1 MADIYFNIAERT
13 GGEIYAGIVGPV
25 RTGKSTFI
33 KRFME
38 LFVVP
43 AMEDSYSKMRVID
56 QLPQSGDGRTITT
69 TEPKFVPEEGAGITL
84 GNVEASIR
92 MVDCVGYIVPG
103 VMGHE
108 EEGKSRMVQTPWS
121 EEAMSFQEAAE
132 LGTTKVITEHS
143 TVGVLITTDGS
154 FGEIPRENYVAA
166 EEKTVGKLKTLNKP
180 FVILLNSSAPG
191 SRYAMNLA
199 DELAEKYGV
208 PVLPV
213 NCLTM
218 ETGDFEDVFASL
230 LTQFPVSEV
239 YIDLPDYL
247 EALSINHS
255 IKAGIMETAN
265 TWMNRLGTM
274 ADIESLLAET
284 GNENIAS
291 VEIIRKEMA
300 TGRVYV
306 NIRLKEGLYYGIVSE
321 ILGIPVGNDK
331 EMFSILHECSEAR
344 HKVNQMSGAFADISR
359 CGYGIVSPDLQE
371 MTLGKPE
378 VFRQGSKYGVR
389 IVASAPCL
397 HMIQT
402 EITTEIAPIVGSE
415 QQSND
420 LVRFLMEKYEGSA
433 GGAGSAGSAGATGS
447 DSGNYAGRSEHSQIS
462 EELWE
467 TNLFGKSIRD
477 LVSEQMSSKLT
488 TMPESLQEKVRRS
501 LQRISNEGKDYYICI
516 II

>member
-1 MADIYFNIAERT
+1 MADIYFNIAQRT

-43 AMEDSYSKMRVID
+43 AMEDGYAKNRVVD
-56 QLPQSGDGRTITT
+56 QLPQSGNGRTITT
-69 TEPKFVPEEGAGITL
+69 TEPKFIPEEGAEISI
-84 GNVEASIR
+84 GNVDISIR

-108 EEGKSRMVQTPWS
+108 EEGRTRMVKTPWS
-121 EEAMSFQEAAE
+121 EEPMPFQEAAE

-143 TVGVLITTDGS
+143 TVGFLVTTDGS
-154 FGEIPRENYVAA
+154 FGEIPRENYVSA
-166 EEKTVGKLKTLNKP
+166 EEKTVDKLKSLQRP
-180 FVILLNSSAPG
+180 FVILLNSMNPEAQ
-191 SRYAMNLA
+191 YAINMADNLSI
-199 DELAEKYGV
+199 KYGV

-213 NCLTM
+213 DCLKM
-218 ETGDFEDVFASL
+218 EAADFENIFEAL
-230 LTQFPVSEV
+230 LTQFPVSEL

-247 EALSINHS
+247 EALSVEHS
-255 IKAGIMETAN
+255 IKASILETARM
-265 TWMNRLGTM
+265 WMDNLGNM
-274 ADIESLLAET
+274 ADVDLLLADT
-284 GNENIAS
+284 LNDNIGS
-291 VEIIRKEMA
+291 VDVVRKEMS

-306 NIRLKEGLYYGIVSE
+306 NIRLKDGLYYSIVSE
-321 ILGIPVGNDK
+321 ILGIPVSNDK
-331 EMFSILHECSEAR
+331 EMFGVLRECSDAR
-344 HKVNQMSGAFADISR
+344 NKINQMSCAFSDLKR
-359 CGYGIVSPDLQE
+359 CGYGIVSPDLRE

-378 VFRQGSKYGVR
+378 VFKQGSKFGVR

-397 HMIQT
+397 HMIRT
-402 EITTEIAPIVGSE
+402 ELTTEIAPIVGSE

-420 LVRFLMEKYEGSA
+420 LVQFLLSKY
-433 GGAGSAGSAGATGS
+433 T
-447 DSGNYAGRSEHSQIS
+447 DNSGTAID

-477 LVSEQMSSKLT
+477 LVIEQMSGKLT
-488 TMPESLQEKVRRS
+488 TIPDHLQDKIRRS